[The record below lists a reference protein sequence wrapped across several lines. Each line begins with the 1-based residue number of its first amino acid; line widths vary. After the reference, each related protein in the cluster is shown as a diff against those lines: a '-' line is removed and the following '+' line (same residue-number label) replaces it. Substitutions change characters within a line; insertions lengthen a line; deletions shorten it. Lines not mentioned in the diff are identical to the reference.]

1 MSIQSNSG
9 NQSFLQRFGKKV
21 LQKISFNN
29 VHLLKHTMGY
39 AWLEGSDPANSFQYT
54 LNIHTLMAWKYKIF
68 QKGCPSKTYQLVRQ
82 LIRDSYSGTL
92 LVGPLLSI
100 PSSAKVDW

>member
-21 LQKISFNN
+21 LQKINFDN

-39 AWLEGSDPANSFQYT
+39 AWLEGLGADLVQYT
-54 LNIHTLMAWKYKIF
+54 
-68 QKGCPSKTYQLVRQ
+68 
-82 LIRDSYSGTL
+82 
-92 LVGPLLSI
+92 
-100 PSSAKVDW
+100 